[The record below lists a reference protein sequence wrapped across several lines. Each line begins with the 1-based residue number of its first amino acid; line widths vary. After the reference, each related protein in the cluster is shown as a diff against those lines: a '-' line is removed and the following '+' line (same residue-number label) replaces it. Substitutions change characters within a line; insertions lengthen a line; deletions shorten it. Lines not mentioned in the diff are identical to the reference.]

1 MFSDVGDTLAHI
13 EDDLREGNF
22 EMPQRRGL
30 RTSEQQ
36 RTAKNGLIAMR
47 YQVTL
52 LMQCYQE
59 MQATIDQAFQCLAHG
74 SIAPADADA
83 VRSTVLIFHAQL
95 RSAGTDQ
102 ADEILK
108 QIHAERCRLIN
119 LSDAREREFR
129 RSI

>member
-1 MFSDVGDTLAHI
+1 MRERMFNDMGDTLAHI

-22 EMPQRRGL
+22 EMPQ
-30 RTSEQQ
+30 SEQQ
-36 RTAKNGLIAMR
+36 RTAKNGIIAMR

-59 MQATIDQAFQCLAHG
+59 MQATLDQAFQCLAHG

-83 VRSTVLIFHAQL
+83 MRSTILIFHAQL
-95 RSAGTDQ
+95 RSAGADQ

-108 QIHAERCRLIN
+108 QIHAERCYLIN
-119 LSDAREREFR
+119 LSDAQKRGIAR
-129 RSI
+129 